1 MRRRTTTLLTT
12 AAAGLAVA
20 AVAIPSSGA
29 PADRTRPYGPLG
41 IKTVGMGTGPQYGE
55 PSFAWAPD
63 GRHAVICT
71 PGSGSGDKDTST
83 VQYWYT
89 ADGGRTWRHSSS
101 TAPNGGGDCDVD
113 YLPDGTIVSVDL
125 EITDSFV
132 QISTNWGRTWK
143 PVGTAGVEQD
153 RQWLAHSTDGTRVYL
168 VYHDFAAEA
177 EFYALG
183 FYDKKTRT
191 LSFPEQDCCH
201 SAQSVDNA
209 TAPGLAA
216 TPAGGFTPG
225 SAASILDQGVNTFSG
240 PILIDPSDQT
250 GRTFYVVYSIS
261 DMQSNLNPGV
271 GVPPFGPTR
280 GVVVAATRDGG
291 QTFSSHYAVTAPPT
305 PTGDGEVSNGAI
317 FPWGSIDRAG
327 TLYVVYNSTVGE
339 TGDHFHQY
347 YVFSKDHG
355 VHWSK
360 PIKLDRLARGK
371 GAAIYATSDAA
382 GRGVLAV
389 AWYQTDN
396 GVTSSTSKKVT
407 WTPHLAR
414 ITHADSRHPRVVEQR
429 LSRLPNHRGG
439 ICLQG
444 ILCGI
449 APGSGDRSLLDYF
462 QVVINPRTGMAGI
475 AYADNGGFRRGVK
488 GGEVVFA
495 LQTRAR

>member
-1 MRRRTTTLLTT
+1 MRRTKLLVAT
-12 AAAGLAVA
+12 AAVA
-20 AVAIPSSGA
+20 AGVTALATPSSGA
-29 PADRTRPYGPLG
+29 PADRTGPHGPLG
-41 IKTVGMGTGPQYGE
+41 VRTVGMGSGPQYGE

-63 GRHAVICT
+63 GRHAIICT
-71 PGSGSGDKDTST
+71 PGSAGGDDDST

-89 ADGGRTWRHSSS
+89 ADTGRTWKHSTS
-101 TAPNGGGDCDVD
+101 TAPGGGGDCDVD

-125 EITDSFV
+125 EISDSYVQMSTD
-132 QISTNWGRTWK
+132 WGKTWK
-143 PVGTAGVEQD
+143 PVGPAGVEQD
-153 RQWLAHSTDGTRVYL
+153 RQWLAHSNDGSRVYL
-168 VYHDFAAEA
+168 VYHDFVVEG

-183 FYDKKTRT
+183 FYDRKRKT
-191 LSFPEQDCCH
+191 LEFPEQDCCH

-209 TAPGLAA
+209 TAPGLAS
-216 TPAGGFTPG
+216 TPLTPLGPGGP
-225 SAASILDQGVNTFSG
+225 ASLLDQGVNTFSG

-250 GRTFYVVYSIS
+250 GKTFYVVYSIS
-261 DMQSNLNPGV
+261 DMQSNLNPTV

-280 GVVVAATRDGG
+280 GVVVAATTDGG

-305 PTGDGEVSNGAI
+305 PTGADEPANGAI

-339 TGDHFHQY
+339 TGDHYHQY
-347 YVFSKDHG
+347 YVYSKDHG
-355 VHWSK
+355 RHWSK
-360 PIKLDRLARGK
+360 PIQVDRLPHGR

-389 AWYQTDN
+389 AWYQTRN

-407 WTPHLAR
+407 WNPHLAR
-414 ITHADSRHPRVVEQR
+414 ITRADTAHPRIVQQR
-429 LSRLPNHRGG
+429 LSSLPNHRGG

-462 QVVINPRTGMAGI
+462 QVGINPRTGMAGI
-475 AYADNGGFRRGVK
+475 AYADNGGFRK
-488 GGEVVFA
+488 GEGDGEVVFA
-495 LQTRAR
+495 YQTKAG